1 MADAIGPAT
10 PPRPFHMA
18 ADLGLPELLRALR
31 EDVRLQDYAER
42 QLSRLIDHDQRH
54 DTDLLGALRSYLA
67 AAGNK
72 SVAAKAVGLSRQAFY
87 QRLRTIERLL
97 GCHLESG
104 AQRTQLHVAVLALD
118 AMTGTD
124 QVFP

>member
-1 MADAIGPAT
+1 
-10 PPRPFHMA
+10 
-18 ADLGLPELLRALR
+18 
-31 EDVRLQDYAER
+31 VRYAR
-42 QLSRLIDHDQRH
+42 TSGYRTTRSGNCPGSSTTTS

-118 AMTGTD
+118 AITGTD
-124 QVFP
+124 QAFP